1 MSKTVEWSLN
11 YKQQEWLEKILKD
24 SKLELQILGK
34 YTMVQTVLESRV
46 YNIEQREKLNE
57 LRDELTRGIL

>member
-11 YKQQEWLEKILKD
+11 YKQQEWLEKILKE
-24 SKLELQILGK
+24 SKFELQILGK
-34 YTMVQTVLESRV
+34 YTMVQYVLESKV
-46 YNIEQREKLNE
+46 YNVEQREKLNE

>member
-34 YTMVQTVLESRV
+34 YTMVKTVLESKV